1 MPVREERS
9 TMKEKDIA
17 EKILLSYNDVFAD
30 VVNGVFFNGKEV
42 VKSEELSDAT
52 LVTHFKDDKNKHHE
66 QIRDV
71 AKFWKRDKV
80 VFSFIGIENQTNQD
94 RDMILRVM
102 SYDGATYKE
111 QAGNERIYPVFTI
124 VIYWGKAKWTAPTS
138 LKERITCPP
147 ELEGLISDHKFKLV
161 EMTRLTYEEIE
172 KYKSDF
178 SFIAGIMAKEENYEP
193 NQKEIRHPEE
203 VLDLL
208 SLLTNDERFAEAKNE
223 VKTIK
228 KEGGRVDMCG
238 FLDKIENRGVE
249 KGIEKGIE
257 QGIEQGEEIATLNIA
272 RKLKESKA
280 PFKYIMEITGLTK
293 EQVESL

>member
-1 MPVREERS
+1 
-9 TMKEKDIA
+9 MKEKDIA
-17 EKILLSYNDVFAD
+17 EKILLSFNDVFAD
-30 VVNGVFFNGKEV
+30 VVNGTIFDGRDV
-42 VKSEELSDAT
+42 VKSEDLEEAAT
-52 LVTHFKDDKNKHHE
+52 VTQFKDDENIHHE
-66 QIRDV
+66 QLRDV
-71 AKFWKRDKV
+71 AKFWKKNGV
-80 VFSFIGIENQTNQD
+80 IFSFIGIENQSVPD
-94 RDMILRVM
+94 VDLILRVCA
-102 SYDGATYKE
+102 YDGVTYKNQQGRSE
-111 QAGNERIYPVFTI
+111 IYPVFTI
-124 VIYWGKAKWTAPTS
+124 VIYWGKAKWTVPTS

-161 EMTRLTYEEIE
+161 EMTKLTYEEIE